1 MVGVP
6 GRSKGCATCRKR
18 RVKCDEAKPLCQRC
32 IKAGFECLGYGRER
46 LWRHTSTA
54 SFPTKMLR
62 MGNATETVSV
72 ILAPPREL
80 SFVAFQD
87 DMCLAQ
93 LFQNFVWHSY
103 GRLWLDQ
110 AAKGRLGAL
119 SRDAATALSQNS
131 FGRVNRTREVELKGV
146 VKYGNCL
153 RILADELGSVTQ
165 LSCKGPELVV
175 AVLILMIYTSM
186 QADRAAAVFHL
197 KGIARIMALCGPQA
211 FQVQPYR
218 NAFDAGRAT
227 LLVASL
233 FSKQRMFLEEPKW
246 QTVPWALDPTAKS
259 AQSYLLDIF
268 TVIPGLLEEYSRL
281 EEPGSV
287 PQTYAQFIDPSL
299 LIQDA
304 SSSRDRDGLCDRA
317 AAQLERLYRWRWNWQ
332 RTNSQCVSRA
342 QPPSQSSRQTV
353 AALGSTGTPRN
364 LDRLAFDKPRNAND
378 IMLYNAALMWLL
390 ALLWKLEPLR
400 AASIIERAAKGAAP
414 HLGQATHPPT
424 GAPEYTA
431 RPRQSDAAISIS
443 SFEPL
448 RRPGS
453 SLSIRDPAVEICR
466 VYEWQSRNHARCAAA
481 EDQLCLYLFP
491 VGMARSV
498 LDAEPESRAWIRAML
513 DASPVTSG
521 YGREGE
527 NIAGFGFYV
536 TKEALDP
543 DGLGA
548 GGAGAAAYAGVL

>member
-218 NAFDAGRAT
+218 NAFNAGRAT

-233 FSKQRMFLEEPKW
+233 FSKQPRAALQVEMELVKNQW
-246 QTVPWALDPTAKS
+246 SMCLQSAATVPIKS
-259 AQSYLLDIF
+259 AN
-268 TVIPGLLEEYSRL
+268 SR
-281 EEPGSV
+281 GSRV
-287 PQTYAQFIDPSL
+287 
-299 LIQDA
+299 
-304 SSSRDRDGLCDRA
+304 DRH
-317 AAQLERLYRWRWNWQ
+317 
-332 RTNSQCVSRA
+332 T
-342 QPPSQSSRQTV
+342 
-353 AALGSTGTPRN
+353 RN

-400 AASIIERAAKGAAP
+400 AATIIERAAKGAAP
-414 HLGQATHPPT
+414 HPGQATHPPT

-431 RPRQSDAAISIS
+431 RPRQSDAAISSSS

-448 RRPGS
+448 RRPGA